1 MISIESKRGIALD
14 FIVYVIA
21 VENPVSSHGIH
32 EFFLQNFEVKKTEDT
47 NAENIKTKID
57 SLSPFFQFGIEKVVF
72 SETVNDLL
80 SYYPR
85 ELSPQ
90 KTENSKDFTADYFE
104 YINSFLDI
112 NTIIVNDES
121 IDLLAMESSIE
132 ENYNDEE
139 INNILTTINSII
151 TSNELYQQ
159 KKHQFESLSIN
170 QSEVN
175 LASITEHFENYFMLR
190 MVSPDIYISY
200 HASLLFSL
208 YKRASNF
215 LNRFIRETNGVSES
229 FFLYKYFNSKSFNSK
244 EYLDYQINKNEI
256 LLFEHSFEV
265 PQLDGVFA
273 KNNKSFIFSL
283 QKSLKNYFSILSAS
297 ELLRSLKLIGIN
309 PYQYSELNAEQSLYI
324 MKLKYLN
331 FLRYGDEIHSQ
342 EDKNLEN
349 DLDELMIEKS
359 EYIKYLE
366 SKNFDINDI
375 KIILNALSEN
385 KYSNIGIKE
394 MEFKTDIYFFRFC
407 YFFYVFDY
415 FQEIEGKKFDTIA
428 SFERITKFNIDNN
441 REVKQQY
448 HKYFIEINNSHGKHF
463 PFSAKSTDTFL
474 SEIEYSL
481 RIDRENLKPIPKLKN
496 Y

>member
-1 MISIESKRGIALD
+1 MISIESKKGIALD
-14 FIVYVIA
+14 FIIYVIA
-21 VENPVSSHGIH
+21 VEDPVSSHGIH
-32 EFFLQNFEVKKTEDT
+32 EFFLQNFEVKKPE
-47 NAENIKTKID
+47 NANIDSVKAKVD
-57 SLSPFFQFGIEKVVF
+57 SLSHYFRFGTEMIF
-72 SETVNDLL
+72 SETINDLL
-80 SYYPR
+80 SYYPKD
-85 ELSPQ
+85 LSPQ
-90 KTENSKDFTADYFE
+90 KTENSTDFTADYFE

-121 IDLLAMESSIE
+121 MDLLAMESSIE

-265 PQLDGVFA
+265 PQLDGVFS

-283 QKSLKNYFSILSAS
+283 QASLKNYFSILNAS
-297 ELLRSLKLIGIN
+297 ELLRSLNLTGIN

-359 EYIKYLE
+359 EYIKYLK

-375 KIILNALSEN
+375 KMILNALSEN

-415 FQEIEGKKFDTIA
+415 FQEFEGKKFDTIS
-428 SFERITKFNIDNN
+428 SFQRITKFNRDNK

-448 HKYFIEINNSHGKHF
+448 HKYFIEVDNAHGKHF
-463 PFSAKSTDTFL
+463 PFTAKATNTFL

-481 RIDRENLKPIPKLKN
+481 GIDREKLKPIPELKK

>member
-21 VENPVSSHGIH
+21 VEDPVSSHGIH
-32 EFFLQNFEVKKTEDT
+32 EFFLQNFEVKKPE
-47 NAENIKTKID
+47 NANIENVKAKID
-57 SLSPFFQFGIEKVVF
+57 SLPHYFGFGTEKAVF
-72 SETVNDLL
+72 SETINDLL
-80 SYYPR
+80 SYYPK

-90 KTENSKDFTADYFE
+90 KTENSTDFISDYFE

-112 NTIIVNDES
+112 NTIIINDES

-132 ENYNDEE
+132 ENFNDEE

-159 KKHQFESLSIN
+159 KKHQFENLSIN

-175 LASITEHFENYFMLR
+175 LASIAEHFENYFMLR
-190 MVSPDIYISY
+190 MVSPDVYVSY
-200 HASLLFSL
+200 YTSLIFSL
-208 YKRASNF
+208 HKRASNF

-229 FFLYKYFNSKSFNSK
+229 FFLYKYFNSKRFNSK
-244 EYLDYQINKNEI
+244 EYLDYQINKNEK
-256 LLFEHSFEV
+256 LLSEHSFEV

-283 QKSLKNYFSILSAS
+283 QASLKNYFSILSAS
-297 ELLRSLKLIGIN
+297 ELLRNLNLTGIN
-309 PYQYSELNAEQSLYI
+309 PYQYSDLNAEQSLYI

-359 EYIKYLE
+359 NLIEYLQSKY
-366 SKNFDINDI
+366 FDINDI

-385 KYSNIGIKE
+385 KYSKIGIKE
-394 MEFKTDIYFFRFC
+394 MEFKSDIYFFRFC
-407 YFFYVFDY
+407 YFFYIFDY

-428 SFERITKFNIDNN
+428 SFERITKFNRDNN

-448 HKYFIEINNSHGKHF
+448 HKYFIDIENSHGKHF
-463 PFSAKSTDTFL
+463 PFTAKSTDTFL

-481 RIDRENLKPIPKLKN
+481 RIDREKLKPIPELKN

>member
-1 MISIESKRGIALD
+1 MINIESKRGIALD

-21 VENPVSSHGIH
+21 VEDPVSSHGIH
-32 EFFLQNFEVKKTEDT
+32 EFFLQNFDVKKPE
-47 NAENIKTKID
+47 NANIENVKAKVD
-57 SLSPFFQFGIEKVVF
+57 SLSPFFQFGSDNIIL

-80 SYYPR
+80 SYYPK

-90 KTENSKDFTADYFE
+90 KTENLTDFTADYFE
-104 YINSFLDI
+104 YITSFVDVDR
-112 NTIIVNDES
+112 IIVNDES
-121 IDLLAMESSIE
+121 VDFYDMESSIE
-132 ENYNDEE
+132 ENYNDKE
-139 INNILTTINSII
+139 INNILNAINSII

-170 QSEVN
+170 QSEVS
-175 LASITEHFENYFMLR
+175 LASIIEHFENYFMLR
-190 MVSPDIYISY
+190 IVAPDVYISY
-200 HASLLFSL
+200 YASLIFSL

-229 FFLYKYFNSKSFNSK
+229 FFLNKYFNSKSFSSK
-244 EYLDYQINKNEI
+244 EYLDYQINKNEK

-283 QKSLKNYFSILSAS
+283 QASLKNYYSILSAS
-297 ELLRSLKLIGIN
+297 ELLRSVNLTCIN

-331 FLRYGDEIHSQ
+331 FLRYGDRIHSQ
-342 EDKNLEN
+342 EDKGIEN
-349 DLDELMIEKS
+349 NLDEFMTEKS
-359 EYIKYLE
+359 DFIEYLK
-366 SKNFDINDI
+366 SKNFDIDEI
-375 KIILNALSEN
+375 KIVLSALSEN
-385 KYSNIGIKE
+385 KYSSIGIKE

-407 YFFYVFDY
+407 YFFYIFDY
-415 FQEIEGKKFDTIA
+415 FKDVVGKKFDTIA
-428 SFERITKFNIDNN
+428 SFKRITKFNKDNM
-441 REVKQQY
+441 RENKQQY
-448 HKYFIEINNSHGKHF
+448 HKYFIDIDNSHGKHF
-463 PFSAKSTDTFL
+463 PFSTKSTNAFL

-481 RIDRENLKPIPKLKN
+481 RIDREKLKPIPELKK

>member
-14 FIVYVIA
+14 FIVYVLA
-21 VENPVSSHGIH
+21 VEDTVSSHGIH
-32 EFFLQNFEVKKTEDT
+32 GFFLQKFEIKKPE
-47 NAENIKTKID
+47 NANIESIMEKVD
-57 SLSPFFQFGIEKVVF
+57 SLPHFFRFGNEMIF
-72 SETVNDLL
+72 SETVSDLL
-80 SYYPR
+80 SYYPK

-90 KTENSKDFTADYFE
+90 KIENSINFTADYFE

-112 NTIIVNDES
+112 NTIISNDES

-132 ENYNDEE
+132 ENYNDKE
-139 INNILTTINSII
+139 ISNILTAINSLIA
-151 TSNELYQQ
+151 SNELYQQ
-159 KKHQFESLSIN
+159 KKHQFENLSVD
-170 QSEVN
+170 QPEVS
-175 LASITEHFENYFMLR
+175 LASITEYFENYFMLR
-190 MVSPDIYISY
+190 MVSPDVYVSY
-200 HASLLFSL
+200 YASLMFSL
-208 YKRASNF
+208 HKRASNF

-229 FFLYKYFNSKSFNSK
+229 FFLHKYFNSKSFNSN
-244 EYLDYQINKNEI
+244 EYLDYQINKNEK
-256 LLFEHSFEV
+256 LLFEYSFQV
-265 PQLDGVFA
+265 PQLDGFFS

-283 QKSLKNYFSILSAS
+283 QATLKNYFSILSAS
-297 ELLRSLKLIGIN
+297 ELLRSLNLTGIN
-309 PYQYSELNAEQSLYI
+309 PYNYSELNAEQSLYI

-349 DLDELMIEKS
+349 NLDELVIEKS
-359 EYIKYLE
+359 EFTKYLK
-366 SKNFDINDI
+366 SKNFDINNI

-385 KYSNIGIKE
+385 KYSDIGIKE

-428 SFERITKFNIDNN
+428 SFERITKFNRDNK
-441 REVKQQY
+441 REIKQQY
-448 HKYFIEINNSHGKHF
+448 HKYFISIENSNGKHF
-463 PFSAKSTDTFL
+463 PFSAKSTNTFL

-481 RIDRENLKPIPKLKN
+481 RIDRENLKPIPELKK

>member
-1 MISIESKRGIALD
+1 MINIESKRGIALD

-21 VENPVSSHGIH
+21 EEDPVSSRGIH
-32 EFFLQNFEVKKTEDT
+32 EFFLQKFEIKKSE
-47 NAENIKTKID
+47 NSNIKSIKERVD
-57 SLSPFFQFGIEKVVF
+57 SLPHFFRFGNEMIF
-72 SETVNDLL
+72 SETVSDLL
-80 SYYPR
+80 SYYPK

-90 KTENSKDFTADYFE
+90 KIENSINFTEDYFE

-112 NTIIVNDES
+112 NTIISNDES

-139 INNILTTINSII
+139 INNILTAINSLI

-159 KKHQFESLSIN
+159 KKHQFENLSVN
-170 QSEVN
+170 QPEVS
-175 LASITEHFENYFMLR
+175 LASIIEQFENYFMLR
-190 MVSPDIYISY
+190 MVSPDVYISY
-200 HASLLFSL
+200 YASLVFSL

-215 LNRFIRETNGVSES
+215 LNLFIRETNGVSES

-244 EYLDYQINKNEI
+244 EYLDYQINKNEK

-273 KNNKSFIFSL
+273 KNYKSFIFSL
-283 QKSLKNYFSILSAS
+283 QATLKNYFSILSAS
-297 ELLRSLKLIGIN
+297 ELLRSLNLTGIN
-309 PYQYSELNAEQSLYI
+309 PYRYSELNAEQSLYI

-342 EDKNLEN
+342 EDKCLEN
-349 DLDELMIEKS
+349 NLDELMIEKS
-359 EYIKYLE
+359 EFTKYLK

-415 FQEIEGKKFDTIA
+415 FQKIEGKKFDTIA
-428 SFERITKFNIDNN
+428 SFERITKFNRDNK

-448 HKYFIEINNSHGKHF
+448 HKYFIEIDNSHGKHF
-463 PFSAKSTDTFL
+463 PFTAKSTDTFL

-481 RIDRENLKPIPKLKN
+481 GIDRESLKPLPILKN